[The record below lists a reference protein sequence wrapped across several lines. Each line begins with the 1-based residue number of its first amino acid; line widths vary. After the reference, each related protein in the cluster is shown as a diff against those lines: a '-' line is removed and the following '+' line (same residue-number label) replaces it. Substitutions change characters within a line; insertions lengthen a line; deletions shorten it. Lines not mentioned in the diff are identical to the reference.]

1 MEEENFTPPSDAIVV
16 EKKKSGFTPP
26 SDAIVKKKEE
36 SKSTY
41 RKNLLELASKPKK
54 KDISSATDPQK
65 KTSVSGSLGGVT
77 SKFGKVSTSKPA
89 PADMKRFSGKL
100 SNDDLSKMK
109 SSGKQEVN
117 VIKQP
122 SENKRDGFLDYLS
135 DTAEVGMLSVEKFL
149 VDTPEMLYDL
159 GAQANMLPTSQID
172 RAVTEA
178 TGITPF
184 KRMQKQLGFENI
196 PSNVLKEKIDGL
208 NQRIQTKS
216 QDYGVDPLTAIQNGR
231 YSDAAK
237 LIVGSTLQSAPMMA
251 IAIGTGGGSA
261 GLASIGVLT
270 AAGKYKENQ
279 DEKSLSQNQR
289 LLNAVGSG
297 VLESTLGHFFSGA
310 SGAVAKKIL
319 QDKGTEV
326 GSKIISNSFKSFAE
340 KNILKSPVVGL
351 FGEFFEET
359 AVDAGEQLNDIAVG
373 LRDSFDGKRAINA
386 GISSLGMG
394 STNTVSVYGAKAYM
408 SAKKYNQVKRTNRDI
423 TRLQDEINKEGISEE
438 SRKIFQI
445 KSDELIANN
454 KRLLG
459 EEVEKLKTLPSEDKA
474 LLNKTNAIIN
484 DVKSSIDTIKEDKT
498 LSPDAKK
505 IAVAEIYKD
514 YVEAEKTKKQI
525 LSKLDGIKVEGDFTD
540 FNGVPL
546 DFDIE
551 TSGVSSLPIK
561 DQNRLNKE
569 ALASLNAELNPTG
582 MEQVDITGDMVS
594 KRASELYGKE
604 IESTSQQI
612 QTQEMSS
619 PIELQEGE
627 ELFSVNEDKGR
638 TFTYTSQTSENN
650 GIKTTKFQ
658 FNRSDKDPSQ
668 RNATYVPSEE
678 FFNKYNYEIDESY
691 IPEGA
696 KAVGVME
703 VREGGNSTAA
713 TIVFEKN
720 VDGNAQRFDG
730 EVVLKPKNSNESNVK
745 VEELRSQEQTEL
757 KEALP
762 NAELNSE
769 GKVDKEKLSQEDTL
783 VFNEIYDKY
792 DKLISPL
799 LEDNTKSDVV
809 EDLPQKLT
817 EEDLPGYDRM
827 MSETD
832 GIVEKSKKRRV
843 NMSKIA
849 DNVMSYVT
857 GSKVYE
863 DATDVQREALVRD
876 VRNRFGFKEK
886 SAPSAN
892 KILGN
897 IKDVKKVTLSEKT
910 ALKKQILDKAK
921 AAKDAVMAQKNIA
934 QQLAQDVKEMAVAGT
949 ITAKQAANVVTA
961 FSKTNVFN
969 EGSVDKFTNYTTK
982 VFENAEY
989 QDKIDTANTL
999 ASSIKAKL
1007 KSKDVDAEVKDL
1019 AKKLASLKPS
1029 DIEDI
1034 DAYIEVA
1041 NNVNDNIK
1049 GSTTRGGELN
1059 IASAIDKAKLSE
1071 YVDTEI
1077 NKANEIKSQKTQ
1089 DSFYELTGLDPDD
1102 FTYEEM
1108 QAVINDPKVNTKKVD
1123 SLSGKIDESVSKMK
1137 TLLESYVKSGLD
1149 VFTGEKV
1156 YISDSVKS
1164 NIDKILAVDPSQMT
1178 NKDKL
1183 SFIDAVNDILVNGD
1197 SNKIGSIT
1205 RKNDVLTSVKKML
1218 SDGIKAKKIRLA
1230 FSPAFGRLWFTSF
1243 ADKKQMVQNMFAD
1256 DKVRQRFLEEVGVY
1270 DIQNGNSS
1278 AIKKTNDFFEST
1290 NKKYK
1295 DVQVNGESIFSP
1307 KNSIYANIFG
1317 IMNMSNDQKDF
1328 SKFKGVIE
1336 KSISNLNNGNE
1347 TNKKLAEEYKKVY
1360 DEVLKD
1366 SNSIEELVSKTD
1378 SNIIDLVNDVASE
1391 YEAQFEGKRK
1401 VALEVYNTSLDK
1413 KKNYIPLV
1421 FKKMN
1426 GDVDFEDVDAF
1437 DIELSSNAE
1446 KVYDK
1451 KSGTFMER
1459 SDYENIKDN
1468 TYISLDFMHDNYFKM
1483 TESAT
1488 DSNTAYG
1495 IQKLKTFVESK
1506 YLKEIIPD
1514 ANDRDAFVKSMKDFV
1529 KNTRNR
1535 KIDSSP
1541 EYVRSMSKGLDKFS
1555 RYGTIQALNK
1565 VDQVFRQSIPTMG
1578 TTFLNS
1584 GGRLGIKEVLDPRW
1598 RKLISESGL
1607 PVAVRGIDSN
1617 VLDFNSLKVEL
1628 EKPKQNAVGKIAES
1642 VSDFQDK
1649 QMKWF
1654 LGNSDKAANWASWIA
1669 YYKKG
1674 LADQGINGIDI
1685 DSHVLNKKAANY
1697 AQDMV
1702 DKYQGT
1708 SLRALDGNVFTD
1720 KSSVSKVLRNT
1731 VIPLAKFSIN
1741 QKTRL
1746 YNDIRVLAKSD
1757 SWGKFAGNLPTAGVS
1772 VASAVAEVYV
1782 FNSVKNFFKRQ
1793 LEDAVDMFMGYE
1805 EDEEEKKKRDDKETK
1820 LDVLNYGSSISPLPI
1835 SDTFIQSGISKAYDI
1850 YQDYAEVPDGE
1861 RVDVSPYDSNG
1872 NSIGIYEISIKRAS
1886 EQYDYQKLIYDG
1898 KFEEKGRSYQLLP
1911 EDLES
1916 IRKLSVPYA
1925 GNFVNMIPGEMNI
1938 IVKRAVYIAKQR
1950 AKKKY
1955 AKING
1960 IEYKDV
1966 DNKYKEGTDGY
1977 KGIRS
1982 NYK

>member
-1 MEEENFTPPSDAIVV
+1 MEEENFTPPSDAILVD
-16 EKKKSGFTPP
+16 KKKSGFTPP

-54 KDISSATDPQK
+54 KDTSSAIDPQK

-77 SKFGKVSTSKPA
+77 KSRFGKVATSKPA

-100 SNDDLSKMK
+100 SNDDLSKIK
-109 SSGKQEVN
+109 SSGKQEAN

-135 DTAEVGMLSVEKFL
+135 DTAEVGVLSVEKFL
-149 VDTPEMLYDL
+149 VDTPEMIYDL

-216 QDYGVDPLTAIQNGR
+216 QDYGGDPLTAIQNGR

-279 DEKSLSQNQR
+279 EEKDLSQNQR

-326 GSKIISNSFKSFAE
+326 GSKIISNSFRSFAE

-359 AVDAGEQLNDIAVG
+359 AVDAGEQLNDLAVG

-408 SAKKYNQVKRTNRDI
+408 SAKKYSQVKKTNRDI

-445 KSDELIANN
+445 KSDELVANN

-459 EEVEKLKTLPSEDKA
+459 EEVEKLKTLSAEDKA
-474 LLNKTNAIIN
+474 LLNKTNSIID
-484 DVKSSIDTIKEDKT
+484 DVKSSIDTIKDDKT
-498 LSPDAKK
+498 LSPEAKK

-525 LSKLDGIKVEGDFTD
+525 LSKLDGVKVEGDFTD

-551 TSGVSSLPIK
+551 TSGVSSLPIN

-582 MEQVDITGDMVS
+582 MEQIDITSDMVS

-604 IESTSQQI
+604 VESASV
-612 QTQEMSS
+612 
-619 PIELQEGE
+619 
-627 ELFSVNEDKGR
+627 VNE
-638 TFTYTSQTSENN
+638 
-650 GIKTTKFQ
+650 
-658 FNRSDKDPSQ
+658 
-668 RNATYVPSEE
+668 
-678 FFNKYNYEIDESY
+678 
-691 IPEGA
+691 
-696 KAVGVME
+696 E
-703 VREGGNSTAA
+703 VTPVQEPVDNS
-713 TIVFEKN
+713 
-720 VDGNAQRFDG
+720 
-730 EVVLKPKNSNESNVK
+730 VK

-762 NAELNSE
+762 DAEVNAE
-769 GKVDKEKLSQEDTL
+769 GKVDKEKLSTEDQV
-783 VFNEIYDKY
+783 VFDGIYNKY

-799 LEDNTKSDVV
+799 LETTNVDANTNVETNPDAEAVVTEDQPVDNST
-809 EDLPQKLT
+809 QTLT
-817 EEDLPGYDRM
+817 EADLPGYDRM

-843 NMSKIA
+843 NMAKIA

-863 DATDVQREALVRD
+863 NATDVQREALVRD
-876 VRNRFGFKEK
+876 VRSRFGFKEK
-886 SAPSAN
+886 AAPSAN

-921 AAKDAVMAQKNIA
+921 AAKDAVLAQKNIA
-934 QQLAQDVKEMAVAGT
+934 QQLAQDVKEMAVSGV

-969 EGSVDKFTNYTTK
+969 EASVDKFTTYATK

-1019 AKKLASLKPS
+1019 AKKLVSLKPS

-1034 DAYIEVA
+1034 DAYIETA

-1049 GSTTRGGELN
+1049 GSTTRGGKLN

-1071 YVDTEI
+1071 YVNTEI
-1077 NKANEIKSQKTQ
+1077 DKANEIKSQKTQ

-1137 TLLESYVKSGLD
+1137 TLLESFVKSGLD

-1156 YISDSVKS
+1156 DISDSVKS
-1164 NIDKILAVDPSQMT
+1164 NINQILAVDPSQMT

-1278 AIKKTNDFFEST
+1278 AIKKTNNFFEST

-1307 KNSIYANIFG
+1307 KNNIYANIFG

-1366 SNSIEELVSKTD
+1366 SNSIEELTSKTD
-1378 SNIIDLVNDVASE
+1378 SNIIDLVNDVVSE
-1391 YEAQFEGKRK
+1391 YDSQFEGKRK

-1459 SDYENIKDN
+1459 SDYESIKDN

-1506 YLKEIIPD
+1506 YLKEIVPE
-1514 ANDRDAFVKSMKDFV
+1514 ANDREAFVKSMKDFV
-1529 KNTRNR
+1529 KNARNR

-1565 VDQVFRQSIPTMG
+1565 VDQVFRQSLPTMG

-1607 PVAVRGIDSN
+1607 PVAIRGIDSN

-1628 EKPKQNAVGKIAES
+1628 EKPKQNAVGKVAES
-1642 VSDFQDK
+1642 VADFQDK

-1674 LADQGINGIDI
+1674 LADQGINGVDI

-1757 SWGKFAGNLPTAGVS
+1757 SWGKFASNLPTAGVS

-1805 EDEEEKKKRDDKETK
+1805 EDEEEKKKRDDKEMK

-1850 YQDYAEVPDGE
+1850 YQDYAEVPEGE

-1872 NSIGIYEISIKRAS
+1872 NSIGIYEISIKRAT

-1925 GNFVNMIPGEMNI
+1925 GNFVNMIPGEMNT

-1966 DNKYKEGTDGY
+1966 DNQYKEGTDGY

>member
-26 SDAIVKKKEE
+26 SDAIVKKKDQSNVTSQEKLWG
-36 SKSTY
+36 S
-41 RKNLLELASKPKK
+41 NSKPK
-54 KDISSATDPQK
+54 SVYTTLVTDVQK
-65 KTSVSGSLGGVT
+65 KTGGSASSNGKPK
-77 SKFGKVSTSKPA
+77 SKIIPIPKKTEEEEDNNFG
-89 PADMKRFSGKL
+89 
-100 SNDDLSKMK
+100 
-109 SSGKQEVN
+109 
-117 VIKQP
+117 
-122 SENKRDGFLDYLS
+122 DYLLKTI
-135 DTAEVGMLSVEKFL
+135 DAGIATASKSIY
-149 VDTPEMLYDL
+149 DTPALVYDAFAAVTNTAINATTDLLGVERAPQASSKKLLKDL
-159 GAQANMLPTSQID
+159 G
-172 RAVTEA
+172 V
-178 TGITPF
+178 
-184 KRMQKQLGFENI
+184 ENI
-196 PSNVLKEKIDGL
+196 PSKILKEKLDVL
-208 NQRIQTKS
+208 NKS
-216 QDYGVDPLTAIQNGR
+216 IAKDNESYGGTVADALSNGN
-231 YSDAAK
+231 YVGAAK
-237 LIVGSTLQSAPMMA
+237 MITGSALQSAPAMA
-251 IAIGTGGGSA
+251 ISMTTGGGTA
-261 GLASIGVLT
+261 GLVAVGITT
-270 AAGKYKENQ
+270 AASRNEELQ
-279 DEKSLSQNQR
+279 DSNPELTTTQR
-289 LLNAVGSG
+289 VTNAVTSG
-297 VLESTLGHFFSGA
+297 TIEATLGRVFTGA
-310 SGAVAKKIL
+310 SGAV
-319 QDKGTEV
+319 TRE
-326 GSKIISNSFKSFAE
+326 
-340 KNILKSPVVGL
+340 ILKNTGKQGAKIVANSLVGVASKYIKKNPVIGVVG
-351 FGEFFEET
+351 EVAEEIGVS
-359 AVDAGEQLNDIAVG
+359 ALKQGNDIATG
-373 LRDSFDGKRAINA
+373 IRDEFDFKEAYND
-386 GISSLGMG
+386 GISSLGIG
-394 STNTVSVYGAKAYM
+394 VTGTVAVYGAKGYV
-408 SAKKYNQVKRTNRDI
+408 SVKKYNQVKKTNKAIAKFRAEASN
-423 TRLQDEINKEGISEE
+423 QNISEE
-438 SRKIFQI
+438 SRNIFAI
-445 KSDELIANN
+445 KADELEFKN
-454 KRLLG
+454 KEFLG
-459 EEVEKLKTLPSEDKA
+459 KEIEKLKMLPDEDKA
-474 LLNKTNAIIN
+474 KLNTTNKVIDEVI
-484 DVKSSIDTIKEDKT
+484 DSIDKLRDDNT
-498 LSPDAKK
+498 LSPEAKK
-505 IAVAEIYKD
+505 LAISEIYKD
-514 YVEAEKTKKQI
+514 LKEAVGVKKSI
-525 LSKLDGIKVEGDFTD
+525 LDKADSIQVDGDFSN
-540 FNGVPL
+540 FNGVDV
-546 DFDIE
+546 DFDVE
-551 TSGVSSLPIK
+551 TSGVSRLPIN

-604 IESTSQQI
+604 LESTSI
-612 QTQEMSS
+612 
-619 PIELQEGE
+619 
-627 ELFSVNEDKGR
+627 VNE
-638 TFTYTSQTSENN
+638 E
-650 GIKTTKFQ
+650 
-658 FNRSDKDPSQ
+658 
-668 RNATYVPSEE
+668 
-678 FFNKYNYEIDESY
+678 
-691 IPEGA
+691 
-696 KAVGVME
+696 KAPVQEPVD
-703 VREGGNSTAA
+703 NS
-713 TIVFEKN
+713 
-720 VDGNAQRFDG
+720 
-730 EVVLKPKNSNESNVK
+730 VK
-745 VEELRSQEQTEL
+745 VEELRSKEQTEL

-762 NAELNSE
+762 YAEVNTE
-769 GKVDKEKLSQEDTL
+769 GKVDREKLSTEDQV
-783 VFNEIYDKY
+783 VFDGIYNKY

-799 LEDNTKSDVV
+799 LDNQKSDYKAIAQQVLDKTQLNTV
-809 EDLPQKLT
+809 RASLRASSPDSFTLEVLDAIAKGESTDFGDDSLNQAIDDAIQNGVSINTVANLIMEDDGLSDNKGIDSKRKAIDYALNIGGKGTILKAAQEAVSNNQTEQQAVDNSTQTLT

-843 NMSKIA
+843 NMAKIA

-886 SAPSAN
+886 AAPSAN

-934 QQLAQDVKEMAVAGT
+934 QQLAQDVKEMAVAGV
-949 ITAKQAANVVTA
+949 ITAKQAGNVVTA

-969 EGSVDKFTNYTTK
+969 EASVDKFTAYATK

-1049 GSTTRGGELN
+1049 GSTTRGGKLN

-1123 SLSGKIDESVSKMK
+1123 SLSGKIDESISKMK

-1156 YISDSVKS
+1156 DISDSVKS

-1483 TESAT
+1483 TESST
-1488 DSNTAYG
+1488 DTNTAYG

-1506 YLKEIIPD
+1506 YLKEIVPD
-1514 ANDRDAFVKSMKDFV
+1514 ANDREAFVKSMKDFV

-1685 DSHVLNKKAANY
+1685 GSHVLNKKAANY

-1977 KGIRS
+1977 KEIRS

>member
-1 MEEENFTPPSDAIVV
+1 MEEENFTPPSDAILVD
-16 EKKKSGFTPP
+16 KKKSGFTPP
-26 SDAIVKKKEE
+26 SDAIVKKKDRSNVTSQEKLWG
-36 SKSTY
+36 S
-41 RKNLLELASKPKK
+41 NSKPK
-54 KDISSATDPQK
+54 SVYTTLVTDAQK
-65 KTSVSGSLGGVT
+65 KTGVLGSSNGKPKAKVVSAPKVKT
-77 SKFGKVSTSKPA
+77 EEDDDNDFG
-89 PADMKRFSGKL
+89 
-100 SNDDLSKMK
+100 
-109 SSGKQEVN
+109 
-117 VIKQP
+117 
-122 SENKRDGFLDYLS
+122 DYLLKTIDS
-135 DTAEVGMLSVEKFL
+135 GIATASKSIY
-149 VDTPEMLYDL
+149 DTPALVYDAFAAVTNTAINATTDLLGVERAPQASSKKLLKDL
-159 GAQANMLPTSQID
+159 G
-172 RAVTEA
+172 V
-178 TGITPF
+178 
-184 KRMQKQLGFENI
+184 ENI
-196 PSNVLKEKIDGL
+196 PSKLLKEKLDVL
-208 NQRIQTKS
+208 NKS
-216 QDYGVDPLTAIQNGR
+216 IAKDNEAYGGTVADALSNGN
-231 YSDAAK
+231 YVGAAK
-237 LIVGSTLQSAPMMA
+237 MITGSALQSAPAMA
-251 IAIGTGGGSA
+251 ISMTTGGGTA
-261 GLASIGVLT
+261 GLVAVGITT
-270 AAGKYKENQ
+270 AASRNEELQ
-279 DEKSLSQNQR
+279 DSNPELTTTQR
-289 LLNAVGSG
+289 VTNAVTSG
-297 VLESTLGHFFSGA
+297 TIEATLGRVFTGA
-310 SGAVAKKIL
+310 SGAV
-319 QDKGTEV
+319 TRE
-326 GSKIISNSFKSFAE
+326 
-340 KNILKSPVVGL
+340 ILKNTGKQGAKIVANSLVNVASKYIKKNPVIGVVG
-351 FGEFFEET
+351 EVAEEIGVSALKQGT
-359 AVDAGEQLNDIAVG
+359 DIATG
-373 LRDSFDGKRAINA
+373 IREEFDFKEAYND
-386 GISSLGMG
+386 GISSLGIG
-394 STNTVSVYGAKAYM
+394 VTGTVAVYGAKGYV
-408 SAKKYNQVKRTNRDI
+408 SVKKYNQVKNTNKAIAKFRTEASN
-423 TRLQDEINKEGISEE
+423 QNISEE
-438 SRKIFQI
+438 SRNIFAI
-445 KSDELIANN
+445 KADELEFKN
-454 KRLLG
+454 KEFLG
-459 EEVEKLKTLPSEDKA
+459 KEVEKLKMLPDEDKA
-474 LLNKTNAIIN
+474 KLNTTNKVI
-484 DVKSSIDTIKEDKT
+484 DEVLDSIDKLRDDNT
-498 LSPDAKK
+498 LSPEAKK
-505 IAVAEIYKD
+505 LAISEIYKD
-514 YVEAEKTKKQI
+514 LKEAVGVKKSI
-525 LSKLDGIKVEGDFTD
+525 LDKADSIEVDGDFSN
-540 FNGVPL
+540 FNGVDV
-546 DFDIE
+546 DFDVE
-551 TSGVSSLPIK
+551 TSGISSLPIN

-582 MEQVDITGDMVS
+582 MEQIDITGDMVS

-604 IESTSQQI
+604 VESASV
-612 QTQEMSS
+612 
-619 PIELQEGE
+619 
-627 ELFSVNEDKGR
+627 VNE
-638 TFTYTSQTSENN
+638 
-650 GIKTTKFQ
+650 
-658 FNRSDKDPSQ
+658 
-668 RNATYVPSEE
+668 
-678 FFNKYNYEIDESY
+678 
-691 IPEGA
+691 
-696 KAVGVME
+696 E
-703 VREGGNSTAA
+703 VTPVQEPVDNS
-713 TIVFEKN
+713 
-720 VDGNAQRFDG
+720 
-730 EVVLKPKNSNESNVK
+730 VK

-762 NAELNSE
+762 DAEVNAE
-769 GKVDKEKLSQEDTL
+769 GKVDKEKLSTEDQV
-783 VFNEIYDKY
+783 VFDGIYNKY

-799 LEDNTKSDVV
+799 LETTNSDAEAVV
-809 EDLPQKLT
+809 TEDQDVDGTTQTLT
-817 EEDLPGYDRM
+817 EADLPGYDRM

-843 NMSKIA
+843 NMAKIA

-863 DATDVQREALVRD
+863 NATDVQREALVRD
-876 VRNRFGFKEK
+876 VRNRFGIKEK
-886 SAPSAN
+886 AAPSAN

-934 QQLAQDVKEMAVAGT
+934 QQLAQDVKEMAVAGV

-969 EGSVDKFTNYTTK
+969 ESSVDKFTTYATK

-1019 AKKLASLKPS
+1019 AKKLVSLKPS

-1034 DAYIEVA
+1034 DAYIETA

-1049 GSTTRGGELN
+1049 GSTTRGGKLN

-1071 YVDTEI
+1071 YVNTEI
-1077 NKANEIKSQKTQ
+1077 DKANEIKSQKTQ

-1137 TLLESYVKSGLD
+1137 TLLESFVKSGLD

-1156 YISDSVKS
+1156 DISDSVKS
-1164 NIDKILAVDPSQMT
+1164 NIDQILAVDPSQMT

-1307 KNSIYANIFG
+1307 KNNIYANIFG

-1366 SNSIEELVSKTD
+1366 SNSIEELTSKTD

-1391 YEAQFEGKRK
+1391 YDSQFEGKRK

-1459 SDYENIKDN
+1459 SDYESIKDN

-1506 YLKEIIPD
+1506 YLKEIVPD
-1514 ANDRDAFVKSMKDFV
+1514 ANDREAFVKSMKDFV
-1529 KNTRNR
+1529 KNARNR

-1565 VDQVFRQSIPTMG
+1565 VDQVFRQSLPTMG

-1607 PVAVRGIDSN
+1607 PVAIRGIDSN

-1628 EKPKQNAVGKIAES
+1628 EKPKQNAVGKVAES
-1642 VSDFQDK
+1642 VADFQDK

-1674 LADQGINGIDI
+1674 LADQGIKGVDI
-1685 DSHVLNKKAANY
+1685 DNHVLNKKAANY

-1702 DKYQGT
+1702 DKYQGS

-1720 KSSVSKVLRNT
+1720 KNSTSKVIRNT
-1731 VIPLAKFSIN
+1731 IIPLAKFSIN

-1772 VASAVAEVYV
+1772 IASAVAEVYV

-1805 EDEEEKKKRDDKETK
+1805 EDEEEKKMRNDKETK
-1820 LDVLNYGSSISPLPI
+1820 LDVLNYGSSISPIPT

-1872 NSIGIYEISIKRAS
+1872 NSIGIYEISIKRAT

-1925 GNFVNMIPGEMNI
+1925 GNFVNMIPGEMNT

-1966 DNKYKEGTDGY
+1966 DNQYKEGTDGY